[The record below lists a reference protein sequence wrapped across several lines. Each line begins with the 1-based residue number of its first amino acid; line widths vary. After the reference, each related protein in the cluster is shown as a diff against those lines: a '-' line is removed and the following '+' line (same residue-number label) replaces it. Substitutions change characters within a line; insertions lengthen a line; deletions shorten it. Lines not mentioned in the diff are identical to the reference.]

1 MNIEIQEETNQSYDL
16 IENLYS
22 GTVQLEEVL
31 HFLNLAYPKWKTNGE
46 LGAFAPEF
54 VLWVLEHTESF
65 YKSKPFL
72 EYLKALYAEILE
84 EYDSYK
90 EEQAFSFDL
99 ECIALF
105 SEDLDKDVEALN
117 DEAYKAELN
126 KFAAS
131 KREKI
136 AFSFT
141 F

>member
-1 MNIEIQEETNQSYDL
+1 MNIELQEETNQSYDL

-54 VLWVLEHTESF
+54 VLWILEHTEYF
-65 YKSKPFL
+65 YKSKSFL
-72 EYLKALYAEILE
+72 EYLKALYAEIVD
-84 EYDSYK
+84 EYDSYQ

-105 SEDLDKDVEALN
+105 SEDLEDIGALN

-131 KREKI
+131 QREKI
-136 AFSFT
+136 AFSFA

>member
-1 MNIEIQEETNQSYDL
+1 MNIELQEETNQSYDL

-54 VLWVLEHTESF
+54 VLWILEHTEYF
-65 YKSKPFL
+65 YKSKSFL
-72 EYLKALYAEILE
+72 EYLKALYAEIVD
-84 EYDSYK
+84 EYDSYQ

-105 SEDLDKDVEALN
+105 SEDLEDIGALN
-117 DEAYKAELN
+117 DGAYKAELN

-131 KREKI
+131 QREKI
-136 AFSFT
+136 AFSFA